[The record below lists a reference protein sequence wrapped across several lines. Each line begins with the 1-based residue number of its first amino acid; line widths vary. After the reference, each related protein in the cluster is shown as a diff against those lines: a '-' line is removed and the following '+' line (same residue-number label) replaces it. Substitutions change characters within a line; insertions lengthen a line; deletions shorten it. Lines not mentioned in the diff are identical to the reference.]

1 MAGVELI
8 TFAIF
13 FGGGALFCLGW
24 MMWNLFRVMRRE
36 QLSWDLSQRAS
47 QTGEILLK
55 PAIAFFVLG
64 ALGAVYLMLRVEPVA
79 P

>member
-1 MAGVELI
+1 MGGVELI
-8 TFAIF
+8 IFAIF

-24 MMWNLFRVMRRE
+24 MMWNLFRVKRRE
-36 QLSWDLSQRAS
+36 QLSWGFSQRAA

-64 ALGAVYLMLRVEPVA
+64 GLGAFYLMLRVQPIA